1 MAIERK
7 GPLFTIM
14 IYYEPEVVNGMGN
27 ILSSL
32 GLFWTIIVIAAGFVN
47 FVISYLCS
55 YKKI

>member
-1 MAIERK
+1 
-7 GPLFTIM
+7 M

-32 GLFWTIIVIAAGFVN
+32 GLFWAIIVIAAGFVN

>member
-32 GLFWTIIVIAAGFVN
+32 GLFWAIIVIAAGFVS
-47 FVISYLCS
+47 FLYLICVLIR
-55 YKKI
+55 K